1 MESILLKAIFVILAV
16 LVGCSLIIL
25 VGYSLIIGIIVM
37 IEYLTKQTT
46 NYEIIESKTPQPIQ
60 NKIYN
65 ALGKDEWIK

>member
-16 LVGCSLIIL
+16 LVGCRF
-25 VGYSLIIGIIVM
+25 VGYYLIIGIIVM